1 MQPCQLIA
9 IWLTGAGAPRRAVP
23 LAVPAV
29 VAVAWTA
36 AVAAAVTGT
45 AGFLDH
51 DALFEQGPPA
61 WAALALFLL
70 AWQAMVAA
78 MMLPSSLP
86 MVRHFGQVAIREGRP
101 PRAVPAFRSSA
112 MVGAALAPTSSPA
125 SCTRT
130 TRSSSR
136 ASGRFPPPWSY
147 GRRRDRHGAGS
158 TPASPLPSTPPLV
171 LAGVPSAPSTKLP
184 ELLLVEIL
192 RGYLASAP
200 AAERGWLAAL
210 RDPVLAGAMSAIH
223 RSPERRWTR
232 ADLAA
237 EATVSR
243 SLLDARF
250 RDVLGM
256 SPIRYLTEWRMHVAK
271 GLLSTSDQT
280 VASIANRVGYES
292 EEAFSRAFKRSSGR
306 SPARW
311 RTARSSNKPELGE
324 RG

>member
-136 ASGRFPPPWSY
+136 AYGRFPPPWSY

-171 LAGVPSAPSTKLP
+171 LAAFQARLRRSFPSS
-184 ELLLVEIL
+184 
-192 RGYLASAP
+192 YS
-200 AAERGWLAAL
+200 
-210 RDPVLAGAMSAIH
+210 
-223 RSPERRWTR
+223 
-232 ADLAA
+232 
-237 EATVSR
+237 SR
-243 SLLDARF
+243 F
-250 RDVLGM
+250 CGG
-256 SPIRYLTEWRMHVAK
+256 T
-271 GLLSTSDQT
+271 
-280 VASIANRVGYES
+280 
-292 EEAFSRAFKRSSGR
+292 
-306 SPARW
+306 SPALPPPSEVGSPRCAT
-311 RTARSSNKPELGE
+311 RFLPGRCRRFTGHR
-324 RG
+324 RGDGH